1 MPDARSLRTIQQQ
14 LRTDEDALLREPEAA
29 AFLGF
34 TPRTLQAWRQ
44 RGQGP
49 VFVRISARAIRYRK
63 KDLNRWAQ
71 DRLRSSTSDR
81 GTQDSDT
88 E

>member
-1 MPDARSLRTIQQQ
+1 MPNTQYLRTTQQQ

-63 KDLNRWAQ
+63 KDLNRWAE
-71 DRLRSSTSDR
+71 DLLRSSTSDPGTQSR
-81 GTQDSDT
+81 GTA
-88 E
+88 